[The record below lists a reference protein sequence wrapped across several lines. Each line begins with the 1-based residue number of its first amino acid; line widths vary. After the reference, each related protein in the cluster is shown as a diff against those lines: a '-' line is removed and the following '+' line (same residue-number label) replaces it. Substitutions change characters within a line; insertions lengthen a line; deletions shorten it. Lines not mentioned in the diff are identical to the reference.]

1 MIQKN
6 IDICNLNW
14 LELFL
19 VHTPMSFKFYEHD
32 LKRVVEVSWDIIKLP
47 CAYLKQNQTSLR
59 QLGAILTLES
69 IWKMNLW
76 YCACV
81 FKYVDQSV

>member
-1 MIQKN
+1 MILKN
-6 IDICNLNW
+6 INTCNLNL

-32 LKRVVEVSWDIIKLP
+32 LKRVVKVSWDIIELP
-47 CAYLKQNQTSLR
+47 CAYLNQNQTSFPK
-59 QLGAILTLES
+59 LGAILILES
-69 IWKMNLW
+69 IGKMNLW

-81 FKYVDQSV
+81 FKYVDQWV